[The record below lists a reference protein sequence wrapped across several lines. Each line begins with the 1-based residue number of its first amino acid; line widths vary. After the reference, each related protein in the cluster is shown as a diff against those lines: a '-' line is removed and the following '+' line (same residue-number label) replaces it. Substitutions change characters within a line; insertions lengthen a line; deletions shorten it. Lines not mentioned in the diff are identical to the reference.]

1 MNKPKWTNDKT
12 RQSYLVD
19 LFVKSR
25 GFCVFNHPKCTIPS
39 HHYELYIDKLVKN
52 WIEADREETNSQI
65 RLEYEQR
72 HKIYARTFPLYGKFS
87 GISKDIFYDSQ
98 PIYELEQMGISG
110 ITFKPYAELRL
121 NSSNIRLQ
129 VDLGEILRPLSK
141 NKKRKA
147 IRYKKISES
156 VLNTIE
162 VRCYQAVKHYLSH

>member
-1 MNKPKWTNDKT
+1 MIQPKWTNNPA
-12 RQSYLVD
+12 RQAYLID

-25 GFCVFNHPKCTIPS
+25 GFCVYNHPHCTNPA
-39 HHYELYIDKLVKN
+39 HHYEIYIDNLVKE
-52 WIEADREETNSQI
+52 WISSDREETNAQY
-65 RLEYEQR
+65 RLEYEIR
-72 HKIYARTFPLYGKFS
+72 HKVYERTMPLYGKFS

-98 PIYELEQMGISG
+98 PVYEIENMGISG

-121 NSSNIRLQ
+121 NSSNMRLQ

-147 IRYKKISES
+147 IRHNKIPQSI
-156 VLNTIE
+156 LNTIE